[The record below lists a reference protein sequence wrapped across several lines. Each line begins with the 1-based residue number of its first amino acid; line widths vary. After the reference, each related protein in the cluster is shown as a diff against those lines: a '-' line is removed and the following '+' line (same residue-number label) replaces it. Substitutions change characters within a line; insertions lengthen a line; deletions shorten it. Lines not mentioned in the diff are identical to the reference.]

1 MTRQKELLRDLK
13 RAERRRRLM
22 ALALVAPLFLFLLVS
37 FVLPIGDMLRRSIVD
52 TELSEIWPRTTAL
65 TKAWVWNRASEPTP
79 EMYRALGEDIRE
91 SARERT
97 IAVAARR
104 LNYAV
109 NNGRSLVMSTGRAL
123 RREDEDPAD
132 WRARLIE
139 IDPAWG
145 ERKTW
150 IAIAQAAGPMT
161 DFYLLTAV
169 DLERDDRDR
178 IVQRPPERSLYVQVL
193 GRTLLIS
200 VSVTLLALVLG
211 FPVAYLVAN
220 APKRIAG
227 LLMILVLLP
236 FWTSLLVRSAAW
248 IVLLQDQGLINGAL
262 QATGIVSEPMRL
274 IFNRTG
280 VVVAMTHV
288 LLPFMILPMIATMK
302 AIPPTY
308 MRAALSLGAHP
319 AIAFVRVYLP
329 QTLPGVAAGVLLVF
343 IMALGYY
350 VTPALVGGAED
361 QMLAYFIAFYTTSS
375 ANWGLAAALGVML
388 LTATAILYLVY
399 ARLVGMGQVKL
410 G

>member
-22 ALALVAPLFLFLLVS
+22 ALALVAPLFFFLLVS
-37 FVLPIGDMLRRSIVD
+37 FILPIGDMLRRSIVD

-65 TKAWVWNRASEPTP
+65 TKAWVWDRASDPTP

>member
-22 ALALVAPLFLFLLVS
+22 ALALVAPLFFFLLVS

-65 TKAWVWNRASEPTP
+65 TKAWVWDRASDPTP

-178 IVQRPPERSLYVQVL
+178 IVQRLPERSLYVQVL

-262 QATGIVSEPMRL
+262 QATGIISEPMRL

>member
-262 QATGIVSEPMRL
+262 QATGIISEPMRL

>member
-22 ALALVAPLFLFLLVS
+22 ALALVAPLFFFLLVS

-65 TKAWVWNRASEPTP
+65 TKAWVWDRASDPTP